1 MSVMSAP
8 TAVKALMCQGK
19 KSISKIA
26 TARIVRKKKRI
37 EKIIFKTLLK
47 DRTFTGFRF
56 SLINANRLTGL
67 TVALN
72 FS

>member
-8 TAVKALMCQGK
+8 TAVKALMCRGK

-37 EKIIFKTLLK
+37 EKKISKHF
-47 DRTFTGFRF
+47 
-56 SLINANRLTGL
+56 
-67 TVALN
+67 
-72 FS
+72 